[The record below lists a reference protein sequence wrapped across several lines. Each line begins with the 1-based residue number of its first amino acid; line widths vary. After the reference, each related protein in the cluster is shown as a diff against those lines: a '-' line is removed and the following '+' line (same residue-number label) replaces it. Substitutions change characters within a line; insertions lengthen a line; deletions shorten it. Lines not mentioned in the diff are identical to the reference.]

1 MSDSQ
6 SSSHNDEHSVTRWI
20 AFLKSGDQSAAQELW
35 IRYVTRLVRLARVRI
50 GSSPRRLADENDA
63 ANTVSH
69 DLLMGIEQ
77 NRFPDLEDRQ
87 DLWQILVMLTER
99 EAVSLRRKELAAKR
113 GGWRVFRESELAD
126 ANPLQGRAMEQMVGD
141 EPTAEFAALCAEQLT
156 ERLATLSFDPILSQ
170 IAQAK
175 LSGYSNSEIAR
186 RLSLSLRTVERNL
199 AFIRKLWTPEALK

>member
-6 SSSHNDEHSVTRWI
+6 SSSRNDEHSVTRWI

-35 IRYVTRLVRLARVRI
+35 IRYVTRLVRLARARI
-50 GSSPRRLADENDA
+50 GSVPRRLADENDA
-63 ANTVSH
+63 ANSVFH
-69 DLLMGIEQ
+69 DLLIGIEQ
-77 NRFPDLEDRQ
+77 NRFPDLQDRQ

-99 EAVSLRRKELAAKR
+99 EAVSLRRKELASKR

-126 ANPLQGRAMEQMVGD
+126 TDSLQGRAMEQVVGG
-141 EPTAEFAALCAEQLT
+141 EPTAEFSALCAEQLT
-156 ERLATLSFDPILSQ
+156 ERLATLSFDPVLSQ

-175 LSGYSNSEIAR
+175 LSGYSNSEIAQ